1 MRVFAAPGLSPR
13 GRQLLWGML
22 IVGAAVRLVVAFTT
36 RGVDADI
43 EAYEMVWDA
52 VGEKPLELYSLTTT
66 AFPHWPYPSLF
77 VPWIALSGGL
87 HDLTGLRF
95 DGLVQV
101 APIAADLALVWVVQA
116 FLGQRGA
123 SETTRLAAAALVA
136 LGTSFVFISGY
147 HGQIDALAILPPIL
161 ALWYWDRA
169 GPERSAVVAGV
180 LIGVGGAIK
189 FPPLMLLF
197 ALLPTARSIREGA
210 VLISSAA
217 GVVLLSLAPFLLA
230 DFDATSEAL
239 RANKGLPGFGGIS
252 LVLQPDLAGAWLG
265 TNRTVE
271 MSSLSESLYDRA
283 GLLSG
288 AIVLA
293 AGAVAFWL
301 RLPPVNAAVLL
312 FLAVYALAA
321 NFAFQYL
328 VAGLVVFLMAGRLRA
343 VAALQL
349 AVLIPT
355 VILYVHERRDL
366 ALHNVYT
373 PIMIAVWA
381 AFLVALVLYLRQLW
395 QQHQPA

>member
-1 MRVFAAPGLSPR
+1 
-13 GRQLLWGML
+13 ML
-22 IVGAAVRLVVAFTT
+22 AVGAVARLVVAFAT
-36 RGVDADI
+36 RGIDADI

-52 VGEKPLELYSLTTT
+52 LGDKPLELYSLTTT
-66 AFPHWPYPSLF
+66 DFAHWPYPSLF

-101 APIAADLALVWVVQA
+101 APIAADLALVWIVQA

-123 SETTRLAAAALVA
+123 SETTRLGAAGLVA
-136 LGTSFVFISGY
+136 FGTSFVFISGY

-169 GPERSAVVAGV
+169 GPERSAVLAGV
-180 LIGVGGAIK
+180 LIGIGGAIK
-189 FPPLMLLF
+189 FPPLMILF

-210 VLISSAA
+210 VLIGSAA

-239 RANKGLPGFGGIS
+239 RANKGLPGFGGLS
-252 LVLQPDLAGAWLG
+252 LVLQPDLSGAWLG
-265 TNRTVE
+265 TNPEVE
-271 MSSLSESLYDRA
+271 LSSLSEWLYDRA
-283 GLLSG
+283 GVLSA

-293 AGAVAFWL
+293 AGAIAFWL
-301 RLPPVNAAVLL
+301 RLPPISAAVLL
-312 FLAVYALAA
+312 FLAIYALAA

-328 VAGLVVFLMAGRLRA
+328 VAGLAVFLLAGRIRA

-355 VILYVHERRDL
+355 VLLYVRERRDL
-366 ALHNVYT
+366 DLHYVYT
-373 PIMIAVWA
+373 PIMIAVWV
-381 AFLVALVLYLRQLW
+381 AFVVALVLYLRQLW
-395 QQHQPA
+395 QQRQPV